1 MYAVERVKVWLTH
14 ILLARRDR
22 PPAAPPGRESE
33 ELWEKV
39 ELNIFGWKRY
49 FVPGYLLN
57 NTW

>member
-39 ELNIFGWKRY
+39 ELNILAGR
-49 FVPGYLLN
+49 GTLYLA
-57 NTW
+57 TC